1 MGGVEG
7 RDEELKHPGH
17 MAWQAIG
24 GVVGNKRVPAGEIE
38 GRYLI
43 ERLLRDWLKSNDIW
57 CERLQGGCA
66 KVRVGSGLL
75 QQEVIIKEY
84 DIRLSLRGELGLELT
99 KLEVYQ
105 G

>member
-1 MGGVEG
+1 MS
-7 RDEELKHPGH
+7 
-17 MAWQAIG
+17 WQAIG
-24 GVVGNKRVPAGEIE
+24 GVVGKKRTLAGEIE

-43 ERLLRDWLKSNDIW
+43 ERLLRDWLRSNDIW
-57 CERLQGGCA
+57 CERLQDGCA

-84 DIRLSLRGELGLELT
+84 DVRVSLRGELGVELV

>member
-1 MGGVEG
+1 MV
-7 RDEELKHPGH
+7 
-17 MAWQAIG
+17 WQAIG
-24 GVVGNKRVPAGEIE
+24 GLVGKKRAPAGEIE

-43 ERLLRDWLKSNDIW
+43 ERLLRDWLGSNDIW
-57 CERLQGGCA
+57 CEYLRGGSA

-84 DIRLSLRGELGLELT
+84 EVRMALLGELGLELK